1 MRTLQQLFR
10 RHPLTTFFVLAY
22 MLSWWFTP

>member
-1 MRTLQQLFR
+1 MRALQQFIR